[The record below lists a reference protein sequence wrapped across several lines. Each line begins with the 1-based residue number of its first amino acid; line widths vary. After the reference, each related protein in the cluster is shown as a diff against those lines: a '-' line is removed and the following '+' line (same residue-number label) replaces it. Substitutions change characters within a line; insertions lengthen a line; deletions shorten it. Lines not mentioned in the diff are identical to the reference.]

1 MTKKQLILGILAI
14 LLLAIGSYISFQ
26 VALENAIDLVR
37 IPFANKEIYSHY
49 MINEEDI
56 EWREIPKGYVDENIL
71 IDEDDIIGKYVS
83 LDSKIAE
90 GSLFYDDYLIEQ
102 AEVEALPGLLLK
114 ENQIAF
120 PLSMNLLKSSGNTIQ
135 QNQKVDVYVTYTEK
149 STKVTTIDKLLM
161 NVRVIGVKDRN
172 GLNMNDEKASKIP
185 SLVILA
191 INEEYLNML
200 QLASEIAD
208 ISIYAPRVDYASD
221 EESILYEESKILP
234 ILNYDDI

>member
-1 MTKKQLILGILAI
+1 MAT
-14 LLLAIGSYISFQ
+14 LLLVIGSYISFQ
-26 VALENAIDLVR
+26 VALENAIDLIKV
-37 IPFANKEIYSHY
+37 PFANKTIYSHY
-49 MINEEDI
+49 IINEEDI
-56 EWREIPKGYVDENIL
+56 EWREIPKNYIDENIL
-71 IDEDDIIGKYVS
+71 INKDDIIGKYVS
-83 LDSKIAE
+83 LDSKIAQ
-90 GSLFYDDYLIEQ
+90 GSLFYDDYLIEKE
-102 AEVEALPGLLLK
+102 AIDALPGLLLK
-114 ENQIAF
+114 EHQIAF

-135 QNQKVDVYVTYTEK
+135 MNQKVDIYVTHTDK

-172 GLNMNDEKASKIP
+172 GLNMDDEKASNVP
-185 SLVILA
+185 SLIILA

-221 EESILYEESKILP
+221 EESILYKESKILP

>member
-1 MTKKQLILGILAI
+1 MGII
-14 LLLAIGSYISFQ
+14 VVLLLAIGSYISFQ
-26 VALENAIDLVR
+26 IALTNAIDLIK
-37 IPFANKEIYSHY
+37 IPFANKVIYSHY

-56 EWREIPKGYVDENIL
+56 EWREIPKNYIDNNIL
-71 IDEDDIIGKYVS
+71 INKEDIVGKYVS

-90 GSLFYDDYLIEQ
+90 GSLFYDDYLIDKE
-102 AEVEALPGLLLK
+102 EIDALPGLLLK
-114 ENQIAF
+114 EQQVAF

-135 QNQKVDVYVTYTEK
+135 PNQKVDIYVTHTDK
-149 STKVTTIDKLLM
+149 TTKTTTIDKLLM

-191 INEEYLNML
+191 INEEYLNIL
-200 QLASEIAD
+200 QLASEIAE
-208 ISIYAPRVDYASD
+208 ISIYAPRVDYADD
-221 EESILYEESKILP
+221 EESILYKESKILP

>member
-1 MTKKQLILGILAI
+1 MNKKQLILGILII

-26 VALENAIDLVR
+26 ISLENAIDLIK
-37 IPFANKEIYSHY
+37 IPFSNKEIYSHY
-49 MINEEDI
+49 IITKEDL
-56 EWREIPKGYVDENIL
+56 EWREIPKSYVDDNIL
-71 IDEDDIIGKYVS
+71 INEDDIVGKYVS

-90 GSLFYDDYLIEQ
+90 GSLFYDDYLIDKE
-102 AEVEALPGLLLK
+102 EIEALPGLLLK

-120 PLSMNLLKSSGNTIQ
+120 PLSMNLLKSSGNTIK
-135 QNQKVDVYVTYTEK
+135 QNQKIDIYVTYTDK
-149 STKVTTIDKLLM
+149 NTKTTTIDKLLM

-172 GLNMNDEKASKIP
+172 GLNMNDEKANKVP
-185 SLVILA
+185 ALVILA

-208 ISIYAPRVDYASD
+208 ISIYAPRVDYANN